1 MMIPIP
7 KGPMYVN
14 VLTVMKAMGVVYM
27 AVKISTNGELK
38 KPRLE
43 NDFILV
49 KCLKMYA
56 IHMPHAKTLM
66 AVILVNAL
74 MDFMQVVRLVSI

>member
-1 MMIPIP
+1 MMILIP

-14 VLTVMKAMGVVYM
+14 VLTVMKAMDVVYM
-27 AVKISTNGELK
+27 AVKISTNGKLK
-38 KPRLE
+38 NPRLE

>member
-1 MMIPIP
+1 MIPIP

-27 AVKISTNGELK
+27 AVKISTNGKLK
-38 KPRLE
+38 NPRLE

>member
-38 KPRLE
+38 K
-43 NDFILV
+43 
-49 KCLKMYA
+49 
-56 IHMPHAKTLM
+56 TTT
-66 AVILVNAL
+66 
-74 MDFMQVVRLVSI
+74 